1 MFRGNLGTIGLM
13 AAGFILA
20 ISALQFFIAEI
31 TRDYFSSGNTHL
43 ANKEYDKAIADYAEA
58 IKLDPNDARPHERL
72 AWVLATS
79 TKDELRDGKKAVDY
93 AKKACELT
101 DWKKPDY
108 LATLS
113 AAFAESGG
121 FQEAIKWQT
130 KALEGPELEQDKDT
144 EYRQRLKMFEE
155 GKPYRQ

>member
-1 MFRGNLGTIGLM
+1 
-13 AAGFILA
+13 
-20 ISALQFFIAEI
+20 
-31 TRDYFSSGNTHL
+31 
-43 ANKEYDKAIADYAEA
+43 
-58 IKLDPNDARPHERL
+58 
-72 AWVLATS
+72 
-79 TKDELRDGKKAVDY
+79 VDY

-113 AAFAESGG
+113 AAFAESGD

-130 KALEGPELEQDKDT
+130 KALEAPELEQDKDT
-144 EYRQRLKMFEE
+144 EYRQRLKMFQE

>member
-13 AAGFILA
+13 AVGFILV

-31 TRDYFSSGNTHL
+31 ARDYFSSGNTHL

-108 LATLS
+108 LAALS
-113 AAFAESGG
+113 AAFAESGD
-121 FQEAIKWQT
+121 FQEAIKWQM
-130 KALEGPELEQDKDT
+130 KALEAPELEQDKDP

>member
-13 AAGFILA
+13 AVGFILV

-72 AWVLATS
+72 AWVLATA

-113 AAFAESGG
+113 AAFAESGD

-130 KALEGPELEQDKDT
+130 KALEAPELEQDKDT